1 MIKLDGTSLTLESLK
16 RIARDFE
23 QVSIA
28 DENIEL
34 VDKASMYVKKIVKL
48 GKPVYGINT
57 GFGQLANVIISKKE
71 VNKLQQNLLMS
82 HACGYGEPLAV
93 EVVRGML
100 TLRINALIKG
110 YSGIRRV
117 VINKLLELLNKNI
130 IPVVYE
136 KGSLGASG
144 DLSPLSHMSLPLI
157 GLGQVYYNGE
167 ITPTDI
173 TFKKIGIK
181 PIEELYAKEGLSLI
195 NGTQAMNAMGAL
207 ILYDSL
213 KTLKFANLSL
223 AMTMEALGGV
233 LDAFDD
239 RVQQIRGQKGQIS
252 VAKEIREFLKGSK
265 YVTVKNGKRV
275 QDAYSLRCVPQVH
288 GATKDAL
295 DHILGIVEIEMNAVT
310 DNPLIFADDEL
321 AISAGNFHGQSL
333 AIAFDYLAIAISEL
347 ANISERRTERM
358 VNVNLSNGLP
368 PFLAKNSGLNSG
380 FMIVQYT
387 AASLVSE
394 NKVLA
399 HPSSVDSIPSSANQ
413 EDHVSMGSMSVRK
426 AKTILDNVMRVI
438 AIEMMTAAQAID
450 FRKKAQLGEKTEK
463 AYNYIRQEIPFIEAD
478 EIMYPHLHKME
489 AIIKD
494 EKYYKALFEGS
505 VEIE

>member
-1 MIKLDGTSLTLESLK
+1 MIVLNGSSLTLKDLK
-16 RIARDFE
+16 RIARDRE
-23 QVSIA
+23 TVSIA
-28 DENIEL
+28 EVNMRL
-34 VDKASMYVKKIVKL
+34 VDKASKYVKQIVKL
-48 GKPVYGINT
+48 DEPVYGINT
-57 GFGQLANVIISKKE
+57 GFGQLANVIINKE
-71 VNKLQQNLLMS
+71 KVNELQRNLLVS
-82 HACGYGEPLAV
+82 HACGFGEPLAI

-100 TLRINALIKG
+100 ALRINALIKG
-110 YSGIRRV
+110 YSGIRLLT
-117 VINKLLELLNKNI
+117 INKLLELLNKNV

-157 GLGQVYYNGE
+157 GLGEVYYNNE
-167 ITPTDI
+167 ITPTKSAFEKAAI
-173 TFKKIGIK
+173 E
-181 PIEELYAKEGLSLI
+181 PIDQLFAKEGLSLI
-195 NGTQAMNAMGAL
+195 NGTQAMNANGAL
-207 ILYDSL
+207 ILYDSIKL
-213 KTLKFANLSL
+213 LKFANLSL

-233 LDAFDD
+233 LDAFGD
-239 RVQQIRGQKGQIS
+239 RVQQVRGHKGQIS
-252 VAKEIREFLKGSK
+252 VAKEIRGFLNGSQH
-265 YVTVKNGKRV
+265 VTTKNSIRV
-275 QDAYSLRCVPQVH
+275 QDAYSLRCAPQVH

-310 DNPLIFADDEL
+310 DNPIIFADDQD

-333 AIAFDYLAIAISEL
+333 ALAFDYLGIAVAEL

-380 FMIVQYT
+380 FMIVQYS

-426 AKTILDNVMRVI
+426 AQTILENTMRVI

-450 FRKKAQLGEKTEK
+450 FREKRLLGDKTQK
-463 AYNYIRQEIPFIEAD
+463 AYTYIRKHIPFIEKD
-478 EIMYPHLHKME
+478 EMMYPRLHKIE
-489 AIIKD
+489 KIIKD
-494 EKYYKALFEGS
+494 EDYYDAVFKGC
-505 VEIE
+505 EIDE